1 MDNLKLYHALRRVPD
16 DAKRPIQAGRLK
28 GKTDIN
34 PMWRLKSLTEQF
46 GPCGI
51 GWKYV
56 IEQQWME
63 PGSDGEMAAFCN
75 ISLYIKDAEGQWSD
89 AIPGTGGSTFVAKER
104 SGLYTSDECYK
115 MALTDAIS
123 VACKALGMGADVYWD
138 ADRTKYTDM
147 PSPALPQQGNP
158 RPSQNTGFNPQQ
170 PTAPPPAAPPVAPA
184 GKPSKVVDLP
194 ELQQPAYEYIVESVS
209 VQNGMSS
216 QSTTAVLKDSCGK
229 SVKVF
234 ARGVHED
241 LKYGVPLVN
250 VKISLK
256 KQGTVAFHYLKSY
269 EVAGTGQ
276 CAA

>member
-75 ISLYIKDAEGQWSD
+75 ISLYIKNAEGQWSD
-89 AIPGTGGSTFVAKER
+89 AIPGTGGSAFIAKER

-138 ADRTKYTDM
+138 ADRTKYTDT
-147 PSPALPQQGNP
+147 PALPQQGNLQ
-158 RPSQNTGFNPQQ
+158 PSKNAVPDPQK
-170 PTAPPPAAPPVAPA
+170 PAAPSAAPA
-184 GKPSKVVDLP
+184 DQPSKVVDLP
-194 ELQQPAYEYIVESVS
+194 RPQQSAYEYIVESVS

-216 QSTTAVLKDSCGK
+216 QSTTAVLKDSSGK

-234 ARGVHED
+234 ARGVHEA

-256 KQGTVAFHYLKSY
+256 KQGTVAFHYLESY

>member
-75 ISLYIKDAEGQWSD
+75 ISLYIKNAEGQWSD
-89 AIPGTGGSTFVAKER
+89 AIPGTGGSAFIAKER

-123 VACKALGMGADVYWD
+123 VACKALGTAIKKASCWTSGLPSHAHGELKRSRAFCETRSISVTWYRAAGALNF
-138 ADRTKYTDM
+138 M
-147 PSPALPQQGNP
+147 P
-158 RPSQNTGFNPQQ
+158 
-170 PTAPPPAAPPVAPA
+170 
-184 GKPSKVVDLP
+184 
-194 ELQQPAYEYIVESVS
+194 ESRS
-209 VQNGMSS
+209 GCCHGRNGR
-216 QSTTAVLKDSCGK
+216 Q
-229 SVKVF
+229 
-234 ARGVHED
+234 
-241 LKYGVPLVN
+241 
-250 VKISLK
+250 
-256 KQGTVAFHYLKSY
+256 
-269 EVAGTGQ
+269 
-276 CAA
+276 